1 MSLSRPST
9 PSGSTGPENTSQLL
23 TPSFQAPSSS
33 GNMDN
38 IDDRPGQAWDEQ
50 EDNGND
56 EDEEEEDDDDE
67 PEREDR
73 QLDEDHYTD
82 SPDDPMEDIQ
92 YPPQSQQSSD
102 ESEFPRS
109 SIPSLQLSQDLI
121 EAIQSATLEE
131 DLDDKLLHQIQ
142 HPSNHVE
149 DIDRLSELSMRM
161 FTALNNSSQQTY
173 ADIKEA
179 LLQFNPS
186 IEMDSYF
193 IAKRKLEQLTGVFKI
208 MTDMCVDGCIAF
220 TGPFLD
226 LDACPE
232 CKEARYHPQSN
243 PRKPRKAR
251 KQFSTIPLGP
261 QLQAQWKSHS
271 GAKRMRY
278 RNFKTRSIFE
288 MMDSDGTLEIKEYDD
303 IFHGSDY
310 LEAVARGEIQDDDVL
325 VEFSLDGA
333 QLYRD
338 KESDCWFFIW
348 IILDISPDLRYQKR
362 YVLPGGFIPGPKS
375 PKNKETFLL
384 PGFRHVSALQKQGLK
399 CWDGFHSKWIRSR
412 PFFSQELPTPEGCRP
427 SVGSL
432 DIQVSMAAVCTVVSL
447 DDTSLAHQCT
457 TRPHSGHQTLALMN
471 TITLTLT

>member
-1 MSLSRPST
+1 
-9 PSGSTGPENTSQLL
+9 
-23 TPSFQAPSSS
+23 
-33 GNMDN
+33 
-38 IDDRPGQAWDEQ
+38 
-50 EDNGND
+50 
-56 EDEEEEDDDDE
+56 
-67 PEREDR
+67 
-73 QLDEDHYTD
+73 
-82 SPDDPMEDIQ
+82 
-92 YPPQSQQSSD
+92 
-102 ESEFPRS
+102 
-109 SIPSLQLSQDLI
+109 
-121 EAIQSATLEE
+121 
-131 DLDDKLLHQIQ
+131 
-142 HPSNHVE
+142 
-149 DIDRLSELSMRM
+149 
-161 FTALNNSSQQTY
+161 
-173 ADIKEA
+173 
-179 LLQFNPS
+179 
-186 IEMDSYF
+186 
-193 IAKRKLEQLTGVFKI
+193 

-251 KQFSTIPLGP
+251 KQFSTIPLGL

-271 GAKRMRY
+271 GAKRMHY

-333 QLYRD
+333 QLYCD

-375 PKNKETFLL
+375 LKNKETFLL
-384 PGFRHVSALQKQGLK
+384 PGFCHVSALQKQGLK

-412 PFFSQELPTPEGCRP
+412 PFFFAGTADTRGLPT
-427 SVGSL
+427 
-432 DIQVSMAAVCTVVSL
+432 I
-447 DDTSLAHQCT
+447 
-457 TRPHSGHQTLALMN
+457 SGL
-471 TITLTLT
+471 